1 MPNFVSNVRVLLLSS
16 DFCHCGLNS
25 FGLLAGQQNSTE
37 DTTFRLT
44 DYILLIVSFPS
55 VHLEECD
62 RRLATSVQGDV
73 GGMLGVSGVRNSF
86 FPFAFCGEARGN
98 LKSSTTHTD

>member
-1 MPNFVSNVRVLLLSS
+1 MPNFVSNVRVLLLSPV
-16 DFCHCGLNS
+16 FCHCGLNN

-37 DTTFRLT
+37 DITLRF
-44 DYILLIVSFPS
+44 VSFPN

-62 RRLATSVQGDV
+62 RCPATSVQGDV
-73 GGMLGVSGVRNSF
+73 GVMLGISGVRNSF

-98 LKSSTTHTD
+98 LNSSITHID